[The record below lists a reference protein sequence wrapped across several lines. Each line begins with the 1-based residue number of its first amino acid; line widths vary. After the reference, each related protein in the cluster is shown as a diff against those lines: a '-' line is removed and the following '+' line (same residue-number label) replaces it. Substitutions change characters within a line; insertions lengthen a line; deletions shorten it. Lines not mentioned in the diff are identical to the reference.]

1 MNFFPGEESLEQSLR
16 EFTERY
22 RTRLGLVSL
31 DAPLISNLS
40 ILHNIALIPEYH
52 DRRSRKEAEGLVL
65 HYLDRMNLTGIAL
78 KRNPALLDTE
88 RFCAMVL
95 RAAMVKDNAV
105 VIDRP
110 FKIMP
115 ELEDSRFIG
124 DTLRTIDDLLQ
135 ECHIFDYIWN
145 QDRYEEGWASW

>member
-1 MNFFPGEESLEQSLR
+1 M
-16 EFTERY
+16 
-22 RTRLGLVSL
+22 GLVSL

-65 HYLDRMNLTGIAL
+65 HYLARMNVADIAS
-78 KRNPALLDTE
+78 KRNPALSDTE
-88 RFCAMVL
+88 RFCAMLL
-95 RAAMVKDNAV
+95 RAAMVKENAV

-115 ELEDSRFIG
+115 ELEDSRLIG
-124 DTLRTIDDLLQ
+124 NILQIIDDLLQ

-145 QDRYEEGWASW
+145 QDRYEGGWA